1 LSAVAAKLSFEKG
14 GDFILETRREVELYL
29 ASRRIRVR
37 ARLQLY
43 AKTVVA
49 FTVWAASW
57 AVLIV
62 VRPGI
67 AFGLVALGGLVVGT
81 VLIGF
86 CVQHDANHGAYFRAR
101 RLNHLMGW
109 TADAM
114 LGFSSYAWRVKHN
127 VAHHTYTN
135 VDGYDDDIDQTP
147 FLRLAP
153 AQAPK
158 PWYRLQ
164 FVYVWPLYTIMVLRM
179 QIGGDVA
186 AFVRGRI
193 GRSTVRLPRRW
204 DALGVV
210 AGKAIFVG
218 WAVVV
223 PLLVYPWWIVL
234 AGYAGFTM
242 AVSIVAATTFQL
254 AHSVE
259 DADTLTPEEVASAS
273 REWAVHQVETTVD
286 FAPHNRI
293 LTWLLG
299 GLNYQ
304 IEHHL
309 YPRVQHTH
317 YAHIAAIV
325 QRNCARHGVRY
336 TAQPSLRAALRA
348 HTRHLRSM
356 GRLGLPVELEMG

>member
-1 LSAVAAKLSFEKG
+1 LSAVARKLSFEKG

-43 AKTVVA
+43 AKAVVA
-49 FTVWAASW
+49 FAVWAVSW
-57 AVLIV
+57 TALIV

-67 AFGLVALGGLVVGT
+67 ALGLVALGGLVLGT

-135 VDGYDDDIDQTP
+135 VDGYDDDISQTP
-147 FLRLAP
+147 FARFMP
-153 AQAPK
+153 TQAPK

-164 FVYVWPLYTIMVLRM
+164 HLYIWPLYSLMVIRW
-179 QIGGDVA
+179 QTGADIA
-186 AFVRGRI
+186 ALIRGRI
-193 GRSTVRLPRRW
+193 ANSTLRRPRRW
-204 DALGVV
+204 DL
-210 AGKAIFVG
+210 AGLISGKVIFIG
-218 WAVVV
+218 WAIVA
-223 PLLVYPWWIVL
+223 PLLVYPWWVVVV
-234 AGYAGFTM
+234 GYAGFTM
-242 AVSIVAATTFQL
+242 LTSLVTATTFQL
-254 AHSVE
+254 AHCVE
-259 DADTLTPEEVASAS
+259 EAEFTSA
-273 REWAVHQVETTVD
+273 EQLAAANKPWAVHEVETTVD
-286 FAPHNRI
+286 FCPRNPV
-293 LTWLLG
+293 LTWVLG

-309 YPRVQHTH
+309 FPRVAHTH
-317 YAHIAAIV
+317 YPRIAEIV
-325 QRNCARHGVRY
+325 KRNAAKHGVRY
-336 TAQPSLRAALRA
+336 TAQPSLWVALRS
-348 HTRHLRSM
+348 HHRHLR
-356 GRLGLPVELEMG
+356 RLGRMGIPVEIEMG